1 MTISL
6 VLMLSGRS
14 RRFGAN
20 KLLARYQGKPL
31 YQIALAQAK
40 ESGADHITVVTCY
53 EEIRDYCEKIYPWM
67 DLVHNDHP
75 ERGISESLKLGLRRE
90 MGAEM
95 GAVTEAET
103 EVVSLSGEARTVCSD
118 GCCFPDGCCFLVGDQ
133 PLLSAI
139 SLQNLLSA
147 FRSNPEKICLLSD
160 GHHEGNPAVFPRWL
174 YGELLSL
181 EGDKGGK
188 AVARRHPE
196 TVLRILTGNQGEL
209 FDVDYMDDLRYTQKE
224 NNSKT

>member
-53 EEIRDYCEKIYPWM
+53 EEIRDHCEKSYPWM

-90 MGAEM
+90 VGSHSA
-95 GAVTEAET
+95 
-103 EVVSLSGEARTVCSD
+103 C
-118 GCCFPDGCCFLVGDQ
+118 PDGCCFLVGDQ

-160 GHHEGNPAVFPRWL
+160 GHHEGNPAVFPRRL
-174 YGELLSL
+174 FGELLSL

-196 TVLRILTGNQGEL
+196 AILRILTGNRGEL

-224 NNSKT
+224 NISKT